1 MKSCN
6 KQPHETKNISL
17 SDKEDINKKATK
29 KGVSSKKY
37 GRPLKYKVPLKS
49 EQKVNSPIKEVY
61 NDKYK
66 FHCLPCAKNLSCYH
80 QGLGDV
86 RVHCSGSAHKTHVKS
101 WNKETT
107 LSFSNNQDLSFQ
119 NKVTRAQVMV
129 SNFLVQRN
137 SPLVT
142 ADQLQPLFKI
152 IFPDGKIASSY
163 SSARPKTTAIVN
175 EAFGT
180 LCHDLIVQHCQ
191 NYPYSCDTDGSND
204 TGIQKMNPVS
214 IHINDA
220 NTSKVAA
227 NHFYNM
233 CLTEGEHGA
242 TAESIFVAIENN
254 FDYIP
259 FQNCVS
265 LNVDNASNMVRKR
278 NSLASRFKDKN

>member
-1 MKSCN
+1 M
-6 KQPHETKNISL
+6 L
-17 SDKEDINKKATK
+17 SSGSRRCK
-29 KGVSSKKY
+29 
-37 GRPLKYKVPLKS
+37 
-49 EQKVNSPIKEVY
+49 
-61 NDKYK
+61 
-66 FHCLPCAKNLSCYH
+66 
-80 QGLGDV
+80 
-86 RVHCSGSAHKTHVKS
+86 HCSGSSHKTHVKS

-107 LSFSNNQDLSFQ
+107 LSFLNNQDLSFQ
-119 NKVTRAQVMV
+119 NKVSRAEVKV
-129 SNFLVQRN
+129 SNFLVQHN

-142 ADQLQPLFKI
+142 ADQLQPLLKI
-152 IFPDGKIASSY
+152 IFPDGKIALSY
-163 SSARPKTTAIVN
+163 SSARTKTTAIVN

-180 LCHDLIVQHCQ
+180 LHHDFIVQHCQ

-204 TGIQKMNPVS
+204 TGIPKMNPVS

-242 TAESIFVAIENN
+242 TAESIFVAVENN

-265 LNVDNASNMVRKR
+265 LNVDNASNIVWKR